1 MKELDDIKEQ
11 EELIYYAMHDS
22 YRIITNKISTAGFMI
37 EKDKQDIDF
46 VLLFDIHDLRTL
58 KKGTLESIIEYF
70 SDLEE
75 YEICAELV
83 AYKIKR
89 GWK

>member
-46 VLLFDIHDLRTL
+46 VLLFDIHDLRN
-58 KKGTLESIIEYF
+58 K
-70 SDLEE
+70 
-75 YEICAELV
+75 
-83 AYKIKR
+83 KR
-89 GWK
+89 GIKPLFYYKELILSFLTSSPVSIF